1 MKMIEILENESLYQH
16 KNPKKRKNMNGTK
29 EDDILERWF
38 LEYTMYEL
46 IKDVK

>member
-1 MKMIEILENESLYQH
+1 MSLYT
-16 KNPKKRKNMNGTK
+16 NIRTLKRKNMNGTK